1 MAVFNPGDKHE
12 TAEGKIEV
20 TVSPNSPIGVGTHR
34 FQLVVV
40 DNDGNESAPS
50 IAEVLVRDLQKPTAK
65 LEIQPR
71 SVEFGKSFALV
82 GSESSDIAPGT
93 IKKFIWTRLD

>member
-20 TVSPNSPIGVGTHR
+20 TVSAGDPIRVGTHR
-34 FQLVVV
+34 FSLVVV
-40 DNDGNESAPS
+40 DNDGNESLPS

-65 LEIQPR
+65 LEIQPK
-71 SVEFGKSFALV
+71 SVEFGKSFVLV
-82 GSESSDIAPGT
+82 GTESSDIAPGT